1 MCRHINK
8 KEEPMK
14 KSRSVS
20 HPLSVADFARLA
32 IISLDRL
39 ATHIIANDEAMLVA
53 SNGIT
58 EV

>member
-1 MCRHINK
+1 
-8 KEEPMK
+8 MK
-14 KSRSVS
+14 KSRSVIS

-53 SNGIT
+53 SNRIT
-58 EV
+58 QVFF